1 MIDSIDVFSLLKVV
15 YVIYVAI
22 VFSLIGMFTLGL
34 TAKKKIS
41 PGFTIPFYAWLT
53 LLVCVGVG
61 LHLYTYHKIPWVKW
75 DISRNSI
82 KVDKQFDIAMANY
95 EYKLPEKQMVIQK
108 GDTVRFN
115 VESKDLTYGFGLFRD
130 DGTMVFQMQVVP
142 GQKNDLV
149 WKFDKPGNFSVRSTE
164 YSGPRG
170 ADLLAKNVVTVLPEP
185 AVAQNNRTM

>member
-1 MIDSIDVFSLLKVV
+1 MIDSSDVFSLLKVV

-22 VFSLIGMFTLGL
+22 VFSLVGMYTLGL
-34 TAKKKIS
+34 TAKKKIN
-41 PGFTIPFYAWLT
+41 PGFTVPFYGWLT

-61 LHLYTYHKIPWVKW
+61 IHLYTFHKIPWVKW

-82 KVDKQFDIAMANY
+82 KVDKEFDIAMANY

-130 DGTMVFQMQVVP
+130 NGTMVFQMQVVP

-149 WKFDKPGNFSVRSTE
+149 WKFDKPGNFSIRSTE

-170 ADLLAKNVVTVLPEP
+170 AELLAKDVVTVLPEP
-185 AVAQNNRTM
+185 DVAQNNRTM

>member
-1 MIDSIDVFSLLKVV
+1 MIESSDVFSLLKIV

-22 VFSLIGMFTLGL
+22 VFSLVGVYTLGL

-41 PGFTIPFYAWLT
+41 PGFTVPFYGWIA
-53 LLVCVGVG
+53 LLVFVGVG

-75 DISRNSI
+75 DMSRNSM
-82 KVDKQFDIAMANY
+82 KVDKEFDIAIADY
-95 EYKLPEKQMVIQK
+95 EFKLPEKEIAIHK

-115 VESKDLTYGFGLFRD
+115 LESKDYTYGFGLFRE

-142 GQKNDLV
+142 GQRNDLV

-164 YSGPRG
+164 YSGPKG
-170 ADLLAKNVVTVLPEP
+170 ADLIARNIVTVLPEP
-185 AVAQNNRTM
+185 DVAQNNRTM

>member
-1 MIDSIDVFSLLKVV
+1 MIESSDVFSLLKVV

-22 VFSLIGMFTLGL
+22 VFSLVGMYTLGL
-34 TAKKKIS
+34 TAKKKIN
-41 PGFTIPFYAWLT
+41 PGFTVPFYGWLT

-61 LHLYTYHKIPWVKW
+61 IHLYTFHKIPWVKW

-82 KVDKQFDIAMANY
+82 KVDKEFDIAMADY
-95 EYKLPEKQMVIQK
+95 EYTLPGKQMVIQK

-115 VESKDLTYGFGLFRD
+115 VESKDLTYGFGLFRN

-149 WKFDKPGNFSVRSTE
+149 WKFDKPGNFSIRSTE

-170 ADLLAKNVVTVLPEP
+170 ADLLAKNVVIVLPEP
-185 AVAQNNRTM
+185 DVAQNNRTM